1 MQIQFITTDEE
12 LQNFIGIAVNKAFGE
27 LTVNAIRGQDRVE
40 IIDTKELC
48 IRLNITEPTVIRWR
62 KKGKIPFLQIGSAI
76 RFNYYN
82 VLGALEVGKRKGVK
96 AL

>member
-12 LQNFIGIAVNKAFGE
+12 LQSFIGIAINKAFGE
-27 LTVNAIRGQDRVE
+27 LTVNAIQGHDLVE

-62 KKGKIPFLQIGSAI
+62 KKGKIPFLQIGSAV
-76 RFNYYN
+76 RFNYSN
-82 VLGALEVGKRKGVK
+82 VISALEVGKRKG
-96 AL
+96 ART